1 MTAGA
6 GSRLVALVNPAWKS
20 PSDFGLFKAGEAK
33 KALSEFEVTYSL
45 QSLVVYGYT
54 VREKLKIGNFYG
66 RAWGDLFGAGDVG
79 WELGLGALEGGLT
92 THINACT
99 ILRLL
104 NNISPLNIRGY
115 TRILFLS
122 LS

>member
-1 MTAGA
+1 MELQKATRVFEPANRRIHTPPSTQLPPQRNTPLLSIQVTTSA

-54 VREKLKIGNFYG
+54 VRKE
-66 RAWGDLFGAGDVG
+66 
-79 WELGLGALEGGLT
+79 
-92 THINACT
+92 
-99 ILRLL
+99 
-104 NNISPLNIRGY
+104 
-115 TRILFLS
+115 
-122 LS
+122 